1 MMNWFHTFFNYIA
14 LSILRLFA
22 FVPYAWTVQVGY
34 ALGSLFGRLPHQRKR
49 VVLTNLRLCFPE
61 LKITQIENL
70 ALEHWR
76 LFGRSVLERSRIWLG
91 SAEQIFS
98 LVDLQADIP
107 LGDNKA
113 RILVIPHFVG
123 FESGFMALSA
133 MAQQNGWQAGAG
145 LYQNMKNPFFNQKII
160 EWRNR
165 FGGKSIA
172 RQSRLL
178 ELIREIK
185 SGNFIFI
192 APDIDLGPKDSVFV
206 PFFGI
211 QTNTIT
217 AISRL
222 ARACNAEVCLMIT
235 TLNADRSKYICRIQ
249 RALEN
254 FPSDD
259 PVADTARLNRCF
271 EDEIRKRPAEYYW
284 VHKRFKYRPPGEA
297 NLYD

>member
-61 LKITQIENL
+61 LSEQEIKRL
-70 ALEHWR
+70 ATEHWR
-76 LFGRSVLERSRIWLG
+76 LFGRSVLERSRVWLG

-165 FGGKSIA
+165 FGAKSIN
-172 RQSRLL
+172 RQNRLFD
-178 ELIREIK
+178 LIREIRK
-185 SGNFIFI
+185 GNFVVI

>member
-1 MMNWFHTFFNYIA
+1 MTWLHTFFNYIG
-14 LSILRLFA
+14 LSILKLFA
-22 FVPYAWTVQVGY
+22 FLPYSWTVAIGY
-34 ALGSLFGRLPHQRKR
+34 SLGSLFGRLPHQRR
-49 VVLTNLRLCFPE
+49 QVVLRNLELCFPE
-61 LKITQIENL
+61 LNQTQIQEL
-70 ALEHWR
+70 ANQHWR
-76 LFGRSVLERSRIWLG
+76 LLGRSVLERSRVWLG

-98 LVDLQADIP
+98 MVNMESDVP
-107 LGDNKA
+107 LGDNKP

-123 FESGFMALSA
+123 FECGFMALSA
-133 MAQQNGWQAGAG
+133 LGKKNGWQRGAG

-165 FGGKSIA
+165 FGAKSIN
-172 RQSRLL
+172 RQNRLFD
-178 ELIREIK
+178 LIREIRK
-185 SGNFIFI
+185 GNFVVI

-222 ARACNAEVCLMIT
+222 AKACDAEVCLMIT
-235 TLNADRSKYICRIQ
+235 TLNADKSKYICRIHK
-249 RALEN
+249 AIPN

-259 PVADTARLNRCF
+259 PIADTARLNQYF
-271 EDEIRKRPAEYYW
+271 EEEIRQRPAEYYW

-297 NLYD
+297 SLYD

>member
-1 MMNWFHTFFNYIA
+1 MMNWLHTFFNHIA

-22 FVPYAWTVQVGY
+22 FVPYSWTVQIGY
-34 ALGSLFGRLPHQRKR
+34 GLGSLFGCLPHQRKR
-49 VVLTNLRLCFPE
+49 VVLKNLSLCFPE
-61 LKITQIENL
+61 LSEQEIKRL
-70 ALEHWR
+70 ATEHWR
-76 LFGRSVLERSRIWLG
+76 LFGRSVLERSRVWLG

-271 EDEIRKRPAEYYW
+271 EDEIRLRPAEYYW

>member
-1 MMNWFHTFFNYIA
+1 
-14 LSILRLFA
+14 RLA
-22 FVPYAWTVQVGY
+22 T
-34 ALGSLFGRLPHQRKR
+34 
-49 VVLTNLRLCFPE
+49 
-61 LKITQIENL
+61 
-70 ALEHWR
+70 EHWR
-76 LFGRSVLERSRIWLG
+76 LFGRSVLERSRVWLG

-123 FESGFMALSA
+123 FESGFMTLSA
-133 MAQQNGWQAGAG
+133 MAQQNGWQAEAG

-165 FGGKSIA
+165 FGAKSIN
-172 RQSRLL
+172 RQNRFFD
-178 ELIREIK
+178 LIREIRK
-185 SGNFIFI
+185 GNFVVI

-222 ARACNAEVCLMIT
+222 AKACNAEVCLMIT

-249 RALEN
+249 RALER

-259 PVADTARLNRCF
+259 TVADTARLNRYF
-271 EDEIRKRPAEYYW
+271 EDEIRLRPAEYYW

>member
-1 MMNWFHTFFNYIA
+1 MAVQKNWP
-14 LSILRLFA
+14 R
-22 FVPYAWTVQVGY
+22 
-34 ALGSLFGRLPHQRKR
+34 
-49 VVLTNLRLCFPE
+49 
-61 LKITQIENL
+61 
-70 ALEHWR
+70 
-76 LFGRSVLERSRIWLG
+76 
-91 SAEQIFS
+91 
-98 LVDLQADIP
+98 
-107 LGDNKA
+107 
-113 RILVIPHFVG
+113 
-123 FESGFMALSA
+123 
-133 MAQQNGWQAGAG
+133 GAG

-211 QTNTIT
+211 QTNTIK

-271 EDEIRKRPAEYYW
+271 EDEIRLRPAEYYW

>member
-1 MMNWFHTFFNYIA
+1 MNWFHTFFNYIA

-165 FGGKSIA
+165 FGAKSIN
-172 RQSRLL
+172 RQNRLFD
-178 ELIREIK
+178 LIREIRK
-185 SGNFIFI
+185 GNFVVI

-222 ARACNAEVCLMIT
+222 ARACNAEVCLM
-235 TLNADRSKYICRIQ
+235 
-249 RALEN
+249 
-254 FPSDD
+254 
-259 PVADTARLNRCF
+259 
-271 EDEIRKRPAEYYW
+271 
-284 VHKRFKYRPPGEA
+284 
-297 NLYD
+297 